1 VTQLITALPAAV
13 RAHLPLVV
21 FAGEAPLKSGWY
33 NQELDQ
39 APIITAT
46 GAAYHRLHM
55 PERMPVAMRD
65 AFLQARRERRPVV
78 IGIRSICR
86 TGRGTDR
93 RSAQALARAV
103 AATSPMPPHPDDV
116 RQAAQA
122 GRRRRA
128 RRRARRP
135 GRGRSRSGA
144 ACRALAARTG
154 GLLATTLPARG
165 LFPRRSFLHRHLG
178 SYTPE
183 VGIEYLKE
191 ADLVIAVGCSLA
203 TTRAAAAS
211 SGRRRRMLQIDIDP
225 VAVSQ
230 GQEVAKH
237 HLRADAR
244 LGVEALTA
252 ALAARGQSGKW
263 RSDAM
268 AARIRDSKPDSQVF
282 EIEPGLLDPRDVVAA
297 LEKALPRE
305 WEMVNSGGHCSW
317 FFAQMPSRPQEKFLT
332 IREFGA
338 IGNGISFA
346 MGVAAARPDRTV
358 VLFDGDGS
366 LMMHV
371 QELETI
377 RRHGLNLLVVV
388 MNDGAYG
395 SEVHKLRSEG
405 LPEVGSVFGYCD
417 FAASRADSGLREGRS
432 RAWTTCRRRV
442 RSSPRAA
449 APRSGTSTSRT
460 RSCLRPSAAPIRTR
474 PDRKRYST
482 RQIACAA
489 MPSPRP
495 ANPSFSVVVAFTFTA
510 LARHGEVGGDV
521 RHHASDVRRHA
532 RRLGDDGGVD
542 VHHAKAGSPQELGA
556 RGEAARGCR
565 CPCSARPNPGSACR
579 CRPAPRRPATR
590 RRSRAGSTSASEWP
604 SRPLSWAISTPPI
617 TSLRPATSW
626 WTSKPW
632 PILTSAP
639 GRSAEDHFRD
649 GDVLGERDLDVRVL
663 RLSTRPRR
671 VVADRFH
678 RPRFIGGRGFLL
690 QARRQRS
697 RWNIWGVCARHSA
710 RRGMVAA
717 TRRFSSADFTYP

>member
-1 VTQLITALPAAV
+1 MKNDLKLRVYDVLARAFIQEEVRTCFALLGDANMNWAARLAEQGCRMIYVRHEHCALASAMAYARKNREVGVATVTCGPGVTQLITALPAAV

-55 PERMPVAMRD
+55 PERMPVAIRD

-78 IGIRSICR
+78 IGIPFDLQDRPW
-86 TGRGTDR
+86 TGPDDLPKPSRELLPR
-93 RSAQALARAV
+93 P
-103 AATSPMPPHPDDV
+103 SPMPPHPDDV
-116 RQAAQA
+116 AKAAQLVA
-122 GRRRRA
+122 GAERVVVLA
-128 RRRARRP
+128 GLGAAEA
-135 GRGRSRSGA
+135 GAGA
-144 ACRALAARTG
+144 ACRALAARMG

-165 LFPRRSFLHRHLG
+165 LFHDDPFCIGISG

-203 TTRAAAAS
+203 YHAGGGGQLWPKAK
-211 SGRRRRMLQIDIDP
+211 MLQIDIDP

-252 ALAARGQSGKW
+252 ALAARGQSGNG
-263 RSDAM
+263 RSYAM

-417 FAASRADSGLREGRS
+417 FAGIARGFGLAGRTFKSLDDLPKALSEFAASG
-432 RAWTTCRRRV
+432 
-442 RSSPRAA
+442 RAA
-449 APRSGTSTSRT
+449 VWDFHVSDKVLSPT
-460 RSCLRPSAAPIRTR
+460 IRR
-474 PDRKRYST
+474 AHPH
-482 RQIACAA
+482 
-489 MPSPRP
+489 P
-495 ANPSFSVVVAFTFTA
+495 
-510 LARHGEVGGDV
+510 
-521 RHHASDVRRHA
+521 
-532 RRLGDDGGVD
+532 
-542 VHHAKAGSPQELGA
+542 AKAKSG
-556 RGEAARGCR
+556 
-565 CPCSARPNPGSACR
+565 
-579 CRPAPRRPATR
+579 
-590 RRSRAGSTSASEWP
+590 
-604 SRPLSWAISTPPI
+604 
-617 TSLRPATSW
+617 
-626 WTSKPW
+626 
-632 PILTSAP
+632 
-639 GRSAEDHFRD
+639 
-649 GDVLGERDLDVRVL
+649 
-663 RLSTRPRR
+663 
-671 VVADRFH
+671 
-678 RPRFIGGRGFLL
+678 
-690 QARRQRS
+690 
-697 RWNIWGVCARHSA
+697 
-710 RRGMVAA
+710 
-717 TRRFSSADFTYP
+717 

>member
-1 VTQLITALPAAV
+1 MKNDLKLRVYDVLARAFIQEEVRTCFALLGDANMNWAARLAEQGCRMIYVRHEHCALASAMAYARKNREVGVATVTCGPGVTQLITALPAAV

-55 PERMPVAMRD
+55 PERMPVAIRD

-78 IGIRSICR
+78 IGIPFDLQDRPW
-86 TGRGTDR
+86 TGPDDLPKPSRELLPR
-93 RSAQALARAV
+93 P
-103 AATSPMPPHPDDV
+103 SPMPPHPDDV
-116 RQAAQA
+116 AKAAQLVA
-122 GRRRRA
+122 GAERVVVLA
-128 RRRARRP
+128 GLGAAEA
-135 GRGRSRSGA
+135 GAGA
-144 ACRALAARTG
+144 ACRALAARMG

-165 LFPRRSFLHRHLG
+165 LFHDDPFCIGISG

-203 TTRAAAAS
+203 YHAGGGGQLWPKAK
-211 SGRRRRMLQIDIDP
+211 MLQIDIDP

-377 RRHGLNLLVVV
+377 RRHGLNRLVVV

-417 FAASRADSGLREGRS
+417 FAGIARGFGLAGRTFKSLDDLPKALSEFAASG
-432 RAWTTCRRRV
+432 
-442 RSSPRAA
+442 RAA
-449 APRSGTSTSRT
+449 VWDFHVSDKVLSPT
-460 RSCLRPSAAPIRTR
+460 IRR
-474 PDRKRYST
+474 AHPH
-482 RQIACAA
+482 
-489 MPSPRP
+489 P
-495 ANPSFSVVVAFTFTA
+495 
-510 LARHGEVGGDV
+510 
-521 RHHASDVRRHA
+521 
-532 RRLGDDGGVD
+532 
-542 VHHAKAGSPQELGA
+542 AKAKSG
-556 RGEAARGCR
+556 
-565 CPCSARPNPGSACR
+565 
-579 CRPAPRRPATR
+579 
-590 RRSRAGSTSASEWP
+590 
-604 SRPLSWAISTPPI
+604 
-617 TSLRPATSW
+617 
-626 WTSKPW
+626 
-632 PILTSAP
+632 
-639 GRSAEDHFRD
+639 
-649 GDVLGERDLDVRVL
+649 
-663 RLSTRPRR
+663 
-671 VVADRFH
+671 
-678 RPRFIGGRGFLL
+678 
-690 QARRQRS
+690 
-697 RWNIWGVCARHSA
+697 
-710 RRGMVAA
+710 
-717 TRRFSSADFTYP
+717 